1 MKHLTKILLSLTLLS
16 FAFHTADAQ
25 TTAKKKSTATSKS
38 KTTTAPKK
46 TAPVAIGKE
55 VTVTLKNLSEG
66 TIAIFAGPKDELK
79 NTLKKKTVGGLSKN
93 TLYLHVNEVVCILNS
108 DKIVSCVAIQGTTT
122 LLEINSSGNV
132 ITAK

>member
-1 MKHLTKILLSLTLLS
+1 MKHLTKIILSLALLS
-16 FAFHTADAQ
+16 FAFHNAEAQ
-25 TTAKKKSTATSKS
+25 TGLKKKPTATSKS
-38 KTTTAPKK
+38 KTTAAPKK
-46 TAPVAIGKE
+46 AAPVAIGKD

-93 TLYLHVNEVVCILNS
+93 TLYLHVNEVVCILNA

-122 LLEINSSGNV
+122 FLEINSSGNI